1 MFRFHLE
8 KIYYY
13 YSTVSRNQGNSKH
26 PCDDFHSYFGKDI
39 SFDICAI
46 LSFRFLLGKDIQSQI
61 VFQKCVNSRNYEER
75 NCKNSRVF
83 LSSLFSLRLNYE
95 NIRSSRT
102 VVCFLFFL
110 FFFSKKLFD
119 QSKKRTI
126 SLSPDNL
133 VRVYY
138 KHVSFCADISQAYQ
152 RKAHN
157 YSPWRWRHSTLNVN
171 LKYGCQQSKKT
182 VCNSHE

>member
-1 MFRFHLE
+1 MWWFSFLFWKRYIIWYMCNSLVPFFTWKRYSISDCFSQNVLIHEITKREIARIRACFFRF
-8 KIYYY
+8 
-13 YSTVSRNQGNSKH
+13 
-26 PCDDFHSYFGKDI
+26 
-39 SFDICAI
+39 
-46 LSFRFLLGKDIQSQI
+46 
-61 VFQKCVNSRNYEER
+61 
-75 NCKNSRVF
+75 
-83 LSSLFSLRLNYE
+83 SSLFVWIK

>member
-1 MFRFHLE
+1 MEYGKEEVQVIVVVSKNTITCAILLFRFHLE

-157 YSPWRWRHSTLNVN
+157 YSP
-171 LKYGCQQSKKT
+171 
-182 VCNSHE
+182 

>member
-1 MFRFHLE
+1 MIFILILE
-8 KIYYY
+8 KIYHLIYVQF
-13 YSTVSRNQGNSKH
+13 S
-26 PCDDFHSYFGKDI
+26 
-39 SFDICAI
+39 
-46 LSFRFLLGKDIQSQI
+46 LSVFYLEKIFNLRLFFKNVLIHEITKREIARIHACFFR
-61 VFQKCVNSRNYEER
+61 
-75 NCKNSRVF
+75 
-83 LSSLFSLRLNYE
+83 LSSLFVE

-157 YSPWRWRHSTLNVN
+157 YSP
-171 LKYGCQQSKKT
+171 
-182 VCNSHE
+182 

>member
-1 MFRFHLE
+1 MIFIPILE
-8 KIYYY
+8 KIYHLIYVQF
-13 YSTVSRNQGNSKH
+13 S
-26 PCDDFHSYFGKDI
+26 
-39 SFDICAI
+39 
-46 LSFRFLLGKDIQSQI
+46 LSVFYLEKIFNLRLFFKNVLIHEITKREIARIRACFFRF
-61 VFQKCVNSRNYEER
+61 
-75 NCKNSRVF
+75 
-83 LSSLFSLRLNYE
+83 SSLFVWIK

>member
-8 KIYYY
+8 KICYY
-13 YSTVSRNQGNSKH
+13 YSIEQFHEIINSV
-26 PCDDFHSYFGKDI
+26 
-39 SFDICAI
+39 I
-46 LSFRFLLGKDIQSQI
+46 LNIRVMIFIPILEKIYHLIYVQFSLS
-61 VFQKCVNSRNYEER
+61 VFYLEKIFNLRLFFTKCVNSRNYEER

-157 YSPWRWRHSTLNVN
+157 YSP
-171 LKYGCQQSKKT
+171 
-182 VCNSHE
+182 